1 MANARR
7 LPDLAGEVRRSGGDC
22 EAGRQIFGGRFRG
35 AWGGGENI
43 VSARAGGLIGHRFA
57 AAGVRVRARR
67 SATGNCV
74 LRETIRRV
82 VRGLIRALLYLPS
95 CLPKIL
101 GVVPLKHLI
110 PPKNY

>member
-22 EAGRQIFGGRFRG
+22 EAGRQIFGGRFMGGLGR
-35 AWGGGENI
+35 WGKH
-43 VSARAGGLIGHRFA
+43 SARAGGLIGHRFA